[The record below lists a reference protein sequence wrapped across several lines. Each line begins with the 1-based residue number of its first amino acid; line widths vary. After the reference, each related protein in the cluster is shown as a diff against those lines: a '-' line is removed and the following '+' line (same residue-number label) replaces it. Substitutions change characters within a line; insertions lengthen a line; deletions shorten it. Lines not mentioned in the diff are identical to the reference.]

1 MIDMRWY
8 HWYEPFS
15 DENGSGLIERKKLQY
30 RQMRPVRPNNAKEW
44 RDDYRVMRWS
54 PWRDIKEVWE
64 DDK

>member
-8 HWYEPFS
+8 HWYVT
-15 DENGSGLIERKKLQY
+15 DDNGLQHEKKKLQY
-30 RQMRPVRPNNAKEW
+30 RQYLPVRNYNAKEY

-64 DDK
+64 D